1 MGNVKTLEY
10 ALIVRKFDLNNGVY
24 IYRPERVLLGYVD
37 NGCFYT
43 EKGFKHYNSVNDEY
57 FNYSPEDEGFYLLNT
72 SDETIEEYLSTEED
86 DIAFFE
92 KKYENTVL
100 IGYRD
105 SLNDE
110 FIVDEISV
118 NELVNLDKS
127 IYYSVYSDEGI
138 PKIECTISLDQVI
151 EILEDNEYD
160 KEKISKIITKIKN
173 EQIEIEEYLKNNY
186 GDIFGEYVDT
196 DEKIEEFKE
205 NYVTD
210 PIEMGELFDS
220 TDNVEIS
227 PKEQAR
233 ILYKELKSRII
244 GQDSA
249 IKTICYVLYKNS
261 ILDDQQK
268 KSNCLL
274 VGPTGCGKS
283 EIINIIS
290 EVYKKPLVHV
300 DSNSNTAAGYVGDS
314 LTDNLATLM
323 VKANGN
329 KYVAE
334 HGIIAFDEID
344 KRGGTDRGNVN
355 GKMVLD
361 GILRFAEG
369 QEYNVEYRLDG
380 AKKQVLFD
388 TSNLTIFASGAFPE
402 VFNEKI
408 KKLSKNSGTTIGFNA
423 SVKNDDE
430 KKEALRELE
439 KEVEL
444 THDDIATIGRM
455 GPEFVGRFTVTTLH
469 KLGVEE
475 LKRIMTD
482 STISPLKEEIEILR
496 KDNIEMKYDDEFVS
510 NIAKRAYNEGS
521 GGRGIRNNL
530 EKLFENVY
538 ERIIFEED
546 DSLIDSKGK
555 IVLKG
560 TVDDEG
566 NLLIKG
572 KSGKKIYTEKPEK
585 GKVKVKK

>member
-1 MGNVKTLEY
+1 MENNRTLEY
-10 ALIVRKFDLNNGVY
+10 ALIVRKFELNEEVFV
-24 IYRPERVLLGYVD
+24 YRPERVLIGYID
-37 NGCFYT
+37 NGIFYP
-43 EKGFKHYNSVNDEY
+43 EKGCKNYNSITDEY

-72 SDETIEEYLSTEED
+72 DDETIEEYLSTEED

-92 KKYENTVL
+92 KKYMNMFL
-100 IGYRD
+100 MGYTD
-105 SLNDE
+105 SLSEE
-110 FIVDEISV
+110 FVVTEMSLDDLVEIGRDIYFSV
-118 NELVNLDKS
+118 FAEDNEPV
-127 IYYSVYSDEGI
+127 V
-138 PKIECTISLDQVI
+138 ECTMSIDQVI
-151 EILEDNEYD
+151 DMLEHNDYDKDKISDIMSQLKDEQRELEDHLKNEYRD
-160 KEKISKIITKIKN
+160 MFNNFMAAKERLTEVREQYEN
-173 EQIEIEEYLKNNY
+173 DQIEI
-186 GDIFGEYVDT
+186 T
-196 DEKIEEFKE
+196 DLMESLEP
-205 NYVTD
+205 V
-210 PIEMGELFDS
+210 P
-220 TDNVEIS
+220 IS
-227 PKEQAR
+227 PKDQAR
-233 ILYKELKSRII
+233 ILYKELKNRII

-261 ILDDQQK
+261 ILEDNQK
-268 KSNCLL
+268 KTNCLL

-329 KYVAE
+329 KYAAE

-361 GILRFAEG
+361 SILRFAEG

-380 AKKQVLFD
+380 QKRQVLFD

-402 VFNEKI
+402 VFNEKL
-408 KKLSKNSGTTIGFNA
+408 KKYNKEPALGFNA
-423 SVKNDDE
+423 PIKSEDE
-430 KKEALRELE
+430 KNSYLKELE
-439 KEVEL
+439 REIEL

-469 KLGVEE
+469 KLGIEE
-475 LKRIMTD
+475 LKRIMTE
-482 STISPLKEEIEILR
+482 STISPLEEEISILGN
-496 KDNIEMKYDDEFVS
+496 DNIEMKYDDKFVS
-510 NIAKRAYNEGS
+510 NIAKKAYQEGS

-530 EKLFENVY
+530 EKLFENIY

-546 DSLIDSKGK
+546 ESLINENGK
-555 IVLKG
+555 IILKG
-560 TVDDEG
+560 TVDEEG

-572 KSGKKIYTEKPEK
+572 TNNKKIYTEKSEN